1 MYLHF
6 KWWQILL
13 FLLVAVPLLPIYLY
27 DYIKERRERNT
38 D

>member
-13 FLLVAVPLLPIYLY
+13 FLLAIVPLLPIYLY
-27 DYIKERRERNT
+27 DYIKERRGRNM